1 MEDKTEIRVEAAKRN
16 IGKMEEYNIQV
27 GTTPEV
33 VSNNRIASEQMH
45 IDIYNKVKEL
55 TVDAMDKN
63 EQEIMKLHNR
73 EMLEEIIEELEEYC
87 MTLPQVM
94 CMAELGLL

>member
-1 MEDKTEIRVEAAKRN
+1 
-16 IGKMEEYNIQV
+16 MEEYNIQV
-27 GTTPEV
+27 SSAPEV
-33 VSNNRIASEQMH
+33 VRNNHIASEQMH

-73 EMLEEIIEELEEYC
+73 EMLEEIIENLENYA
-87 MTLPQVM
+87 MTLPHPM